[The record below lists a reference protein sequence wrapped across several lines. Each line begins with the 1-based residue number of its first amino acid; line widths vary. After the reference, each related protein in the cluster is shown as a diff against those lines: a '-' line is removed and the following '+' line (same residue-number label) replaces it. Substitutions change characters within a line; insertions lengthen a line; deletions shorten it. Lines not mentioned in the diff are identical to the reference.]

1 MDEEKE
7 KEEIV
12 EVDEEK
18 EAKPKPNKKRKK
30 DDDEVDKADA
40 VSGCLMILVVVA
52 AVWALVHF
60 NPSEEDHQEKIAEVR
75 REIRSEGYSLS
86 GKANSALDKAKYHSL
101 GVVSWTSS
109 KYHGKSCVVT
119 VGLCGTVIPL
129 LDVK

>member
-1 MDEEKE
+1 MEEEKE

-12 EVDEEK
+12 EVKEEK
-18 EAKPKPNKKRKK
+18 EVKPKPKKKKKK
-30 DDDEVDKADA
+30 DDEGDTADA
-40 VSGCLMILVVVA
+40 VFGCLMMLVIVA

-60 NPSEEDHQEKIAEVR
+60 NPSERDHQEKIAEVR

-86 GKANSALDKAKYHSL
+86 GKANSALNNAKYHSL

-109 KYHGKSCVVT
+109 KYHGKSFVVT

-129 LDVK
+129 FDVQ